1 VFFDYVQQGIKEIRE
16 YRVYYVV
23 FIRQGQPDYSL
34 IFDSCAAIC
43 LGIKQAEKQ
52 IFV

>member
-1 VFFDYVQQGIKEIRE
+1 VFFNHIQQSAKKTRE
-16 YRVYYVV
+16 YQVYYTV
-23 FIRQGQPDYSL
+23 FIKQGQPDHSL
-34 IFDSCAAIC
+34 VFDLCAAIC

>member
-1 VFFDYVQQGIKEIRE
+1 VFFNYVQQNTKKTRE
-16 YRVYYVV
+16 YQVYYVV

-34 IFDSCAAIC
+34 VFDLCAAIC
-43 LGIKQAEKQ
+43 LGIKQARKQ